1 MKHALTIA
9 SVFLLVSR
17 LYAHH
22 SFAADFDIT
31 KPVTLKGRVTKI
43 EWLNPHVHV
52 YLDVKNSGKAATWS
66 VELGSPNG
74 LKSRGWTAQT
84 LKIGDVITVDGSLA
98 KDGSRLANASSI
110 VLANGRRMSAG
121 SGLGKTS

>member
-9 SVFLLVSR
+9 SVVLLVGR

-31 KPVTLKGRVTKI
+31 KPVTLKGRVTKV
-43 EWLNPHVHV
+43 EWLNPAVHV
-52 YLDVKNSGKAATWS
+52 YLDVKSSGKAAAWS

-74 LKSRGWTAQT
+74 LKALGWTAQA

-110 VLANGRRMSAG
+110 VLANGVRLATG
-121 SGLGKTS
+121 SGQGKTS